1 MAQSGQ
7 EREAA
12 TEHVLHIVPSRG
24 WGFPSLRELWMSREI
39 IYFLTW
45 RDVKVRY
52 KQTVIGAAWA
62 ILQPVLTMI
71 VFSLFFGRLA
81 GIPSEGVPYPIFSY
95 CGLLPWTL
103 FAQGLSQASNSLV
116 GGANLITKIY
126 FPRSIIPL
134 SAVLVGL
141 VDFVLA
147 FLVLV
152 AMMVYYRIFPGVNVV
167 WLPGFLL
174 LSLITSLGVGLWLS
188 ALNVQ
193 FRDVR
198 YTVPFLTQIWMFAT
212 PVIYPSS
219 LLHGSWRIVLGLN
232 PMTTV
237 VEGFRWSLL
246 GVGRPPG
253 AMCAVSSLVAVA
265 LLLSGALYFRRVE
278 RTFADVV

>member
-1 MAQSGQ
+1 MA
-7 EREAA
+7 ERRNA
-12 TEHVLHIVPSRG
+12 TGTSTIRIAPSTG
-24 WGFPSLRELWMSREI
+24 LGFPSLRELWMSREI

-81 GIPSEGVPYPIFSY
+81 GIPSEGIPYPIFSY

-152 AMMVYYRIFPGVNVV
+152 AMMVYYRIFPGVNVI

-193 FRDVR
+193 YRDVR

-219 LLHGSWRIVLGLN
+219 LLHGSWRVLLGLN
-232 PMTTV
+232 PMTAV
-237 VEGFRWSLL
+237 VEGFRWTLL

-253 AMCAVSSLVAVA
+253 AMCAVSSLVAMA
-265 LLLSGALYFRRVE
+265 LLVSGALYFRRVE